1 MSSTN
6 ANEILL
12 RSVID
17 VLVDVLGP
25 GGVLTGSAVAG
36 YATDIYRSRQ
46 LPLAVLRPATVE
58 QLQVAVRT
66 TTAAGIAVYVR
77 GGGASYTDAYLPTR
91 SDSVLIDM
99 GALDRIVAINEA
111 DGYVTVEAGISWAS
125 LKAALDERG
134 LRTPFFGPFSG
145 IAASVGGSISQHSI
159 SHGSGTHGISAQ
171 SVISLDVVAANG
183 SLLCTGSAARGGAPF
198 ARWYGPDLTGLFTG
212 DCGVFGIKARVTLAL
227 RRRLPAAQYA
237 SYAFEDFGQLAR
249 GLRAA
254 ALEGLDDEH
263 FAMDAALA
271 QGQIARQA
279 RISRFITA
287 KDLVASS
294 ASPLAALRQ
303 LIRSGLGGAKSLATA
318 AWSAHFILEGIN
330 PAEARI
336 KARRLRELLRAAGG
350 RPIANTV
357 PALVRARP
365 FAPLFNTLGPNG
377 ERWVPLHGYLPH
389 SQVAQFHLAVRD
401 ILRARLADMQRLGVW
416 CGGMFMTLGSSAFL
430 YELALYWPGAPSAY
444 HRLTLPAGYLAALPP
459 AADHPETMDFV
470 DSLKRELVALYTH
483 HQAVHFQLGKT
494 YPYASVLSPE
504 PLALV
509 RALKHALDPDGLLNP
524 GALEL

>member
-1 MSSTN
+1 MGAAS
-6 ANEILL
+6 
-12 RSVID
+12 
-17 VLVDVLGP
+17 
-25 GGVLTGSAVAG
+25 VLTGNAVAG
-36 YATDIYRSRQ
+36 YATDIYRARE
-46 LPLAVLRPATVE
+46 LPIAVLRPATVE

-66 TTAAGIAVYVR
+66 TTAAGIAIYVR

-99 GALDRIVAINEA
+99 GALDRIVQINEA
-111 DGYVTVEAGISWAS
+111 DGYVTVEAGITWAS
-125 LKAALDERG
+125 LKTALDERG

-159 SHGSGTHGISAQ
+159 SHGSGTYGISAQ
-171 SVISLDVVAANG
+171 SVISLDVVAADG
-183 SLLCTGSAARGGAPF
+183 SLLRTGSAARGAAPF
-198 ARWYGPDLTGLFTG
+198 ARWYGPDITGLFTG

-249 GLRAA
+249 GLSAT

-287 KDLVASS
+287 QDLVASA
-294 ASPLAALRQ
+294 ASPFAALRQ
-303 LIRSGLGGAKSLATA
+303 LIRSALGGAKSLGTA
-318 AWSAHFILEGIN
+318 AWSAHFILEGIS

-336 KARRLRELLRAAGG
+336 KARRLRELMRAAGG

-357 PALVRARP
+357 PALVRTRP

-389 SQVAQFHLAVRD
+389 SQVAEFHLAVRD
-401 ILRARLADMQRLGVW
+401 ILCAHQVEMRRLGVW

-459 AADHPETMDFV
+459 GADDPDTIDFV
-470 DSLKRELVALYTH
+470 DRLKRELVALYARW
-483 HQAVHFQLGKT
+483 QAVHFQLGKT

-504 PLALV
+504 PMALV
-509 RALKHALDPDGLLNP
+509 RAVKHALDPDGLFNP